1 MILHNH
7 PSPGNRTRL
16 GSPTDAHKTQPCKTT
31 RRKRRDQ
38 TAPFYSW
45 NTVYAHV
52 SRFSAT
58 SSSTRVWRRHVRVDD
73 DDEIARNATD
83 EDRVPWK
90 KPRPDARSTSR
101 NPTTD
106 ESLGDSLGDSLGVP
120 RIDSSRFFQR
130 RFFQIFAKT
139 DSSIK
144 SPIRRFETK
153 LKNDRSNTTYRS
165 RVSVHASRMREG

>member
-7 PSPGNRTRL
+7 PSPGNRRDS
-16 GSPTDAHKTQPCKTT
+16 GRRPTTDDAHTTQPCKTT
-31 RRKRRDQ
+31 RRKRKDQ

-73 DDEIARNATD
+73 DDDDESARNATD
-83 EDRVPWK
+83 EDRVSWK

-120 RIDSSRFFQR
+120 RIPRAFSNDAFSRFSR
-130 RFFQIFAKT
+130 
-139 DSSIK
+139 
-144 SPIRRFETK
+144 K
-153 LKNDRSNTTYRS
+153 LIYR
-165 RVSVHASRMREG
+165 